1 VLRVSIHRLLRKTT
15 PVVTPA
21 KAGVQKTPKTLDSC
35 FRRNDPSG
43 KDFFAHPEGLK
54 MEFWEI
60 YDQFYGKVRKFILAL
75 VKDEWVA
82 DDLIQETFLR
92 IQNNLENL
100 RDPSKLSSWIF
111 RIAYNLCQDH
121 FRQLKKSCKE
131 ERIDQEGMEDF
142 RESLVQKGPSIEKE
156 LEQRQMGECVQNQIN
171 LLPESLRTV
180 VLLFDIMGFSHQ
192 EIADILGITIK
203 NVKVRLHRARKKLK
217 VILEEKC
224 TFEKDER
231 NVLVCL
237 PVREGPIEEKSENGS
252 GKCK

>member
-1 VLRVSIHRLLRKTT
+1 
-15 PVVTPA
+15 
-21 KAGVQKTPKTLDSC
+21 
-35 FRRNDPSG
+35 
-43 KDFFAHPEGLK
+43 

-75 VKDEWVA
+75 VRDEWVA

-92 IQNNLENL
+92 IQNNLKSL
-100 RDPSKLSSWIF
+100 KDPSKLSSWIF

-121 FRQLKKSCKE
+121 FRQLKRSRKE
-131 ERIDQEGMEDF
+131 ERIDQEEMEDLK
-142 RESLVQKGPSIEKE
+142 EALVQKGPDIQKE
-156 LEQRQMGECVQNQIN
+156 LEQRQMGKCVQNQIN

-180 VLLFDIMGFSHQ
+180 VLLFDIMEFSHQ
-192 EIADILGITIK
+192 EIADIFGITVK

-217 VILEEKC
+217 AILEEKC

-237 PVREGPIEEKSENGS
+237 PVGEESMKEKCGNRS
-252 GKCK
+252 GK

>member
-1 VLRVSIHRLLRKTT
+1 
-15 PVVTPA
+15 
-21 KAGVQKTPKTLDSC
+21 
-35 FRRNDPSG
+35 
-43 KDFFAHPEGLK
+43 

-82 DDLIQETFLR
+82 DDLIQDTFLR
-92 IQNNLENL
+92 IQNNLKSL
-100 RDPSKLSSWIF
+100 KDPSKLSSWIF

-121 FRQLKKSCKE
+121 FRQLKKSRKE

-142 RESLVQKGPSIEKE
+142 KEALVQKGPNIDKE

-180 VLLFDIMGFSHQ
+180 LIFFDIMEFSHQ

-217 VILEEKC
+217 AILEEKC

-237 PVREGPIEEKSENGS
+237 PVGEESMKEKSGNRP
-252 GKCK
+252 GKQKSTIPPETITRSKA